1 MENGL
6 RKELKLSGMIAM
18 AAGGMIAAW
27 MVEIKYWFELSGPG
41 AVFSLITCA
50 ILILPLCFI
59 YSEMTS
65 MMPYA
70 GGQNIWITNAFGW
83 NTGFASCWLI
93 MLLYV
98 MAMPTVAY
106 GIASMLGY
114 IFPVTALQVKI
125 IAAVILVLWFFLTN
139 RELKVLAR
147 LQNILFWST
156 LVISVVAS

>member
-114 IFPVTALQVKI
+114 IL
-125 IAAVILVLWFFLTN
+125 
-139 RELKVLAR
+139 RHCR
-147 LQNILFWST
+147 
-156 LVISVVAS
+156 